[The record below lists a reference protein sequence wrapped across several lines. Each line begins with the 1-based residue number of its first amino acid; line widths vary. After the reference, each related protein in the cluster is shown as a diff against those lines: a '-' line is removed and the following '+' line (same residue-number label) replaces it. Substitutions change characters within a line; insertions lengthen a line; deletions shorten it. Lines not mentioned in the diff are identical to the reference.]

1 MGNAN
6 ERLEGARKVE
16 VLVAQSYPTLCS
28 PWTIAHRTSLP
39 MGFSRQECWS
49 GMGHHVFLQGI
60 FPTQR
65 SNSHLLYLLHWHTGS
80 LPLVPHI
87 RVCVCVCVCVLVSP
101 LSHVQFLVTLWAVA
115 HQAPLSIKFSQAR
128 ILEWVTIPSPGDLPD
143 PRKTKMGYFSPLFS
157 VLGCFSSNGYHC
169 CLGPTPTRSSP
180 PCFLILW
187 VNLAPEIWLHCPFL

>member
-1 MGNAN
+1 M
-6 ERLEGARKVE
+6 LEWDGSSCLPPGDLPNPE
-16 VLVAQSYPTLCS
+16 IELTSLIS
-28 PWTIAHRTSLP
+28 PALAHRFFTTSATYT
-39 MGFSRQECWS
+39 C
-49 GMGHHVFLQGI
+49 
-60 FPTQR
+60 
-65 SNSHLLYLLHWHTGS
+65 
-80 LPLVPHI
+80 
-87 RVCVCVCVCVLVSP
+87 VCVCVCVCVSP

-115 HQAPLSIKFSQAR
+115 HQATLSIKFSQAR